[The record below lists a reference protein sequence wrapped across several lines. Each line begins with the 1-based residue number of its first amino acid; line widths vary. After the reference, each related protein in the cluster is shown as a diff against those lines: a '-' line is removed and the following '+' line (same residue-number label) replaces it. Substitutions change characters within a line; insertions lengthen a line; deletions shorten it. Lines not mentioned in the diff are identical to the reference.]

1 MSRTAQR
8 RVRRLVQLRP
18 RHARSAPVLCEAATM
33 RAARRSL
40 LSAETTLVLRRAF
53 FFFCE
58 RALFAEGRYVA
69 SGPKLCTAIRFDSRR
84 ATRFPAERF
93 DIAQSRV
100 SGKFGS
106 RGHFL
111 RQKVSI
117 RMFVGYYHVYRRD
130 RIFFDSCSGLG
141 LSDSLSNTFDLVASR
156 RWQRSL
162 KS

>member
-1 MSRTAQR
+1 
-8 RVRRLVQLRP
+8 
-18 RHARSAPVLCEAATM
+18 M

-93 DIAQSRV
+93 DVAQSRV

-106 RGHFL
+106 RAFL
-111 RQKVSI
+111 TQKVSI
-117 RMFVGYYHVYRRD
+117 RTFVRYYHVYRRD
-130 RIFFDSCSGLG
+130 RIFFSIA
-141 LSDSLSNTFDLVASR
+141 V
-156 RWQRSL
+156 QV
-162 KS
+162 

>member
-1 MSRTAQR
+1 
-8 RVRRLVQLRP
+8 
-18 RHARSAPVLCEAATM
+18 M

-58 RALFAEGRYVA
+58 RALLAEGRYVA

-141 LSDSLSNTFDLVASR
+141 LSDSLSNNFDLVASR

-162 KS
+162 KR